1 MEEKKESIEE
11 QRKKLSSL
19 MEAAMEDEDED
30 KLHEALVGYANLIAI
45 TLGQMYPY
53 EIPLIWAALN
63 QTSEVLLADMT
74 LGEVDIAQ
82 KCLQALHAAAM
93 LEVEDDDTM

>member
-1 MEEKKESIEE
+1 MEEKKESIED
-11 QRKKLSSL
+11 QRKKLSGL
-19 MEAAMEDEDED
+19 MEATMENEDVD
-30 KLHEALVGYANLIAI
+30 KLHEALVGYANLIAR
-45 TLGQMYPY
+45 TLGQMRPY

-63 QTSEVLLADMT
+63 RASEVLLADMT

-93 LEVEDDDTM
+93 PEVEDNDTM